1 MKIVFI
7 HGRSQENKVQAELQ
21 DVWLQAAIRGVA
33 AAGLP
38 SLAELTTEGV
48 VLPYYGDL
56 IFKLTE
62 DAGQEQFKTLVDRG
76 ANASAPPAE
85 EQEFTQN
92 MVFEMAK
99 AKGISLDQIAKETG
113 DGVVERDIQNW
124 KAVLAA
130 LRLLDRL
137 PHIGQSSI
145 ELFTRDVWYYLTKKG
160 LRLQIDAVVDA
171 AIPTDEPCVVV
182 SHSLGT
188 IVAYNLVMNRAQRGN
203 IKALLTIGSPLGIDS
218 VSSRVPSD
226 TPPRKAPEGVGRWFN
241 ARDPQD
247 TVALYEL
254 STDVYRGTPAL
265 TNYSGVHNTSDNRH
279 GIVQYLED
287 PTIAKA
293 IYDAVKAP

>member
-33 AAGLP
+33 AAGQPPLP
-38 SLAELTTEGV
+38 ELANANV

-56 IFKLTE
+56 LFKLTE
-62 DAGQEQFKTLVDRG
+62 EAGREQFKTLVDRG
-76 ANASAPPAE
+76 AEASAPPAE

-92 MVFEMAK
+92 LVLEMAR
-99 AKGISLDQIAKETG
+99 AKGITLEQIAKETG
-113 DGVVERDIQNW
+113 DGVVERNIQNW

-137 PHIGQSSI
+137 PNIGQSSI
-145 ELFTRDVWYYLTKKG
+145 ELFTRDVWYYLTRKG
-160 LRLQIDAVVDA
+160 LRLQIDAICDA
-171 AIPTDEPCVVV
+171 AIPRDEPCVVV

-188 IVAYNLVMNRAQRGN
+188 IVAYNLLMNRAQRSN
-203 IKALLTIGSPLGIDS
+203 VKALLTIGSPLGIES
-218 VSSRVPSD
+218 IWSRLPSE

-241 ARDPQD
+241 ARDAQD

-254 STDVYRGTPAL
+254 SADVYRGNPVL
-265 TNYSGVHNTSDNRH
+265 TNYSGVDNSSDNQH

-287 PTIAKA
+287 KVIAKA
-293 IYDAVKAP
+293 ICDAVKMP

>member
-7 HGRSQENKVQAELQ
+7 HGRSQENKIQAELQ

-38 SLAELTTEGV
+38 PLPELANASV
-48 VLPYYGDL
+48 ALPYYGNL
-56 IFKLTE
+56 LFELTDE
-62 DAGQEQFKTLVDRG
+62 AGRASFKTLVDRG
-76 ANASAPPAE
+76 AEASAPPAE

-92 MVFEMAK
+92 LVFEMAQ
-99 AKGISLDQIAKETG
+99 AKGISLERIAAESSE
-113 DGVVERDIQNW
+113 GVVERNIQNW

-137 PHIGQSSI
+137 PNIGQSSI

-160 LRLQIDAVVDA
+160 LRMQIDAVVDA
-171 AIPTDEPCVVV
+171 AIPRDEKCVVV

-188 IVAYNLVMNRAQRGN
+188 IVAYNLLMNRAQRGN
-203 IKALLTIGSPLGIDS
+203 IKALITIGAPLGIES
-218 VSSRVPSD
+218 IWSRLPSD
-226 TPPRKAPEGVGRWFN
+226 TPPRKAPEGVGTWFN
-241 ARDPQD
+241 ARDAQD

-254 STDVYRGTPAL
+254 SKDVYRGNPAV
-265 TNYSGVHNTSDNRH
+265 TNYSGVDNASDNQH

-287 PTIAKA
+287 KVIGKA
-293 IYDAVKAP
+293 IHDAVTAP